1 MNRENKISN
10 RNKVHE
16 TNMKELN
23 STRNSGDILRNLL
36 QDLEESM
43 QMHLQYVALSTQK
56 ENLMKK
62 RTKTRYL
69 ELSLFDVFCEDYIEF
84 KDCMRDFFWYII

>member
-23 STRNSGDILRNLL
+23 STRNSGDILKNLL

-84 KDCMRDFFWYII
+84 KDCMRDLF

>member
-23 STRNSGDILRNLL
+23 STRNSGDILKNLL

-43 QMHLQYVALSTQK
+43 QMHLEYVDLSTQK

-62 RTKTRYL
+62 RTRTRYL

-84 KDCMRDFFWYII
+84 KDCMRDFF